1 MEQRQGRDLGTPLWP
16 SAILPRREY
25 EKNPKNSLG
34 ALTAYQLSEIP
45 PKEAYLGLPSSYL
58 PQSLATDSGVRW
70 QEQEV
75 TEDRVGSSDR
85 SGQSS
90 LPQVE
95 LSGHLC

>member
-1 MEQRQGRDLGTPLWP
+1 MEQRQGRDLGTPLCP

-45 PKEAYLGLPSSYL
+45 PKEAYLGFPSSYP

-70 QEQEV
+70 LEQEV
-75 TEDRVGSSDR
+75 TEDRAGSSDR